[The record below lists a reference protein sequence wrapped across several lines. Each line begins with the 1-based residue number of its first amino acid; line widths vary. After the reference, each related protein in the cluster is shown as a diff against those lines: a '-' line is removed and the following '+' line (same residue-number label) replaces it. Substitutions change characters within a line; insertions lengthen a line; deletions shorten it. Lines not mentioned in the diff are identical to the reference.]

1 MLDTGSSKS
10 LVKKS
15 WVISYCTESL
25 LFIIS
30 IILLGHDHLSAA
42 PEGTIVSPWT
52 HLPLNSATYL
62 STAAMLSV
70 LAKNAG
76 VILVRNDDEKFRW
89 DSL

>member
-1 MLDTGSSKS
+1 MGKLRTAIIGIDRVLDAGSSKY

-42 PEGTIVSPWT
+42 PEGT
-52 HLPLNSATYL
+52 
-62 STAAMLSV
+62 
-70 LAKNAG
+70 
-76 VILVRNDDEKFRW
+76 DC
-89 DSL
+89 